1 MRRAEVVVGTTA
13 LDPPRR
19 PRRRFSGWT
28 IVVPLALTGCVWVV
42 ASIIGSTRWTL
53 TGSDRDQQRPPA
65 RVGRVYTTRAGDSW
79 RSVARRAHISR
90 ARLHALNPRDSAR
103 GPIVPGERLLLRP

>member
-1 MRRAEVVVGTTA
+1 VRREGIIDGTPGLA
-13 LDPPRR
+13 PSRAR
-19 PRRRFSGWT
+19 RRRFSGWT
-28 IVVPLALTGCVWVV
+28 VVVPLALAACVWVV
-42 ASIIGSTRWTL
+42 ASIIGSTRWTV
-53 TGSDRDQQRPPA
+53 TGSDTDQQRPPA